1 MRRLFAGLAVFS
13 IASVALFGVY
23 IAGCNA
29 RVEPPIVVTP
39 SAMIRMYR
47 DSPAK
52 ADAIYTGRLVYIPL
66 RRGEFRILNHPPVI
80 VSDPPPDRD
89 TRMTLA
95 VCTGRREAEYRG
107 DRCYFVIVLESANH
121 ED

>member
-1 MRRLFAGLAVFS
+1 MRRLFACLAVFS
-13 IASVALFGVY
+13 IAAVSLVGVY
-23 IAGCNA
+23 VAGCNA

-80 VSDPPPDRD
+80 VSDPPAVRSNITIGILHCRRD
-89 TRMTLA
+89 GTY
-95 VCTGRREAEYRG
+95 TG
-107 DRCYFVIVLESANH
+107 DNCYFTLVIESAQH
-121 ED
+121 GE

>member
-1 MRRLFAGLAVFS
+1 MRRLFVGFAAFS
-13 IASVALFGVY
+13 IASVVLFGVY
-23 IAGCNA
+23 LAGCSA
-29 RVEPPIVVTP
+29 RTEPPIVVTP
-39 SAMIRMYR
+39 SAMVRMYR

-52 ADAIYTGRLVYIPL
+52 ADALYTGRLVYIPL

-95 VCTGRREAEYRG
+95 VCTGRHGADYRG
-107 DRCYFVIVLESANH
+107 DNCYFVIVLDNASH
-121 ED
+121 TD